1 MTTKTKEEMIR
12 LLADELKEWPKNIS
26 GPIYDGWVWACDY
39 RGVIYLRGATESIRQ
54 LNWSFAKPPTETT
67 LSHFIAIR
75 IASLVNTGLL
85 AEAEVIIEKAIE
97 DWDAR

>member
-1 MTTKTKEEMIR
+1 MTTKTKDEMTVI
-12 LLADELKEWPKNIS
+12 LAADLNEWPKNIN
-26 GPIYDGWVWACDY
+26 GPFYYGWVWTCDY
-39 RGVIYLRGATESIRQ
+39 RGVIYLRGATESISQ

-75 IASLVNTGLL
+75 IASLVNTGFL

-97 DWDAR
+97 DWNKR